1 MPYIKEFKLES
12 GGRAGESEKTLFT
25 EEHLENGSLYDTN
38 ISGTHMDPCM
48 TPAETS
54 LFQFESLEQEEEKLR
69 KLWNTEAIQK
79 DVWEN
84 RSSHY

>member
-12 GGRAGESEKTLFT
+12 GGRAGENEITLYT

-54 LFQFESLEQEEEKLR
+54 LF
-69 KLWNTEAIQK
+69 
-79 DVWEN
+79 
-84 RSSHY
+84 